1 MVSLE
6 NNELEIMWTGR
17 GQIYGSAPLFALG
30 TDKEQDNFGE
40 GFQDLKPGPRLGTN
54 GPWRS
59 FGGDLKKLFLD
70 KSCMKGGLTALRR
83 LV

>member
-54 GPWRS
+54 GP
-59 FGGDLKKLFLD
+59 
-70 KSCMKGGLTALRR
+70 
-83 LV
+83 